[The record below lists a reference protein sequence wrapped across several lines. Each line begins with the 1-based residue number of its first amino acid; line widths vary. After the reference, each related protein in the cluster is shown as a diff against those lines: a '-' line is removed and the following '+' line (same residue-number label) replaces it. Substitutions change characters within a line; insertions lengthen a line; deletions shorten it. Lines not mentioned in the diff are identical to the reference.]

1 MKKNANFEEKLKQPF
16 HLFTMTLLEKISTTY
31 RQGDSLIRLI
41 FINVS
46 VFVLLGAIEII
57 LLLFKLPSS
66 FVWSLFSLPSDLLQ
80 LLYHFWTPL
89 SYMFL
94 HEGFMHLLFNML
106 SLFWFGKLFLLYFSE
121 KQLVGLY
128 LIGGLAG
135 ALLYLLAFNLF
146 PYFSPIVSQSLLLGA
161 SGSIMAIIL
170 ASATQSPN
178 MEMQLLLLG
187 GVKLKYIALV
197 AVLTSFFGITSSN
210 GGGQLA
216 HLGGALAGYY
226 FVVSLRQGRD
236 LTKGIN
242 WVLNLFTDLF
252 KPKKLKARPNK
263 SRPTT
268 MSDADFNV
276 SKARKM
282 ENIDR
287 ILDKIKTSGYESLS
301 ADEKKRLFDQGKF

>member
-1 MKKNANFEEKLKQPF
+1 MAP
-16 HLFTMTLLEKISTTY
+16 LENIFNSF
-31 RQGDSLIRLI
+31 RQGNSLIRLI

-46 VFVLLGAIEII
+46 IFVFLGFLEII
-57 LLLFKLPSS
+57 LQLFKFPSA
-66 FVWSLFSLPSDLLQ
+66 FLWSYLSLPADLTQ
-80 LLYHFWTPL
+80 LLYHLWTPI

-106 SLFWFGKLFLLYFSE
+106 NLYWFGKLFIIYFSE

-128 LIGGLAG
+128 LLGGLIG
-135 ALLYLLAFNLF
+135 AFFYLAAFNVF
-146 PYFSPIVSQSLLLGA
+146 PYYHPILSQSLLLGA
-161 SGSIMAIIL
+161 SGSIMAIIV

-178 MEMQLLLLG
+178 MEMQMLFVG
-187 GVKLKYIALV
+187 GVKLKYIALL
-197 AVLTSFFGITSSN
+197 AVLMSFFGITSNN

-242 WVLNLFTDLF
+242 NMLGFFVDVFSAR
-252 KPKKLKARPNK
+252 KLKAKPNK
-263 SRPTT
+263 SRATA
-268 MSDADFNV
+268 MSDAEFNV
-276 SKARKM
+276 NRANKM
-282 ENIDR
+282 ANIDR

-301 ADEKKRLFDQGKF
+301 ADEKKKLFEQGSR